1 MSGLDPSDGAFGQ
14 EEEEEEEE
22 ESRMNTSERR
32 LPLQGVRVLDAST
45 VIAAPLAAMILGD
58 LGAEVIK
65 IEHPEHGDPA
75 RHHGYA
81 RDGVPLWWLM
91 LGRNKKSV
99 TLYLGSEDGQEIFR
113 TLAAGADVVVE
124 NFRPG
129 TLERWG
135 LGYEELSATN
145 PGLVL
150 AHVSGF
156 GRTGPLADEPGFGTM
171 GETMSGFAFRNGDPA
186 AEPTLPPF
194 GLADGVTGIST
205 ALGIMTALYERK
217 ESGRGQ
223 EVDLSII
230 EPLLTVLEPQL
241 ITQDQLG
248 RTLQRTG
255 NSAEMNAPRGM
266 YRTRDDS
273 WVALS
278 ASTASTA
285 SKVVGLMG
293 APELAEEPWFAR
305 ANGRRAHTDEI
316 DAVIVPWFAART
328 AEEATLACRAA
339 GVPVAPVHSAADIL
353 DDPQYRAIG
362 SVGTFEHPQLG
373 PVRMPDVLFRLSRT
387 PGAVR
392 SLGEGLGQHTDDV
405 LAGLGISPERIAQ
418 LRERGVV

>member
-1 MSGLDPSDGAFGQ
+1 MTGPQGS
-14 EEEEEEEE
+14 
-22 ESRMNTSERR
+22 
-32 LPLQGVRVLDAST
+32 LPLAGVRVLDIST

-65 IEHPEHGDPA
+65 IEHPLHGDPA
-75 RHHGYA
+75 RHHGPD

-99 TLYLGSEDGQEIFR
+99 TLYLGSEEGQEIFR
-113 TLAAGADVVVE
+113 TLAATADVVVE

-129 TLERWG
+129 TMERWG
-135 LGYEELSATN
+135 LGYDELAAGN
-145 PGLVL
+145 PGLVV

-156 GRTGPLADEPGFGTM
+156 GRTGPQRDEPGFGTM
-171 GETMSGFAFRNGDPA
+171 GETMSGFAFRNGDPD
-186 AEPTLPPF
+186 AEPHLPPF
-194 GLADGVTGIST
+194 GLADGVTGIAT
-205 ALGIMTALYERK
+205 ALGILTALYERSS
-217 ESGRGQ
+217 SGRGQ

-230 EPLLTVLEPQL
+230 EPLLTLLEPQL

-255 NSAEMNAPRGM
+255 NQAEMNAPRGM
-266 YRTRDDS
+266 YRTKDDA

-285 SKVVGLMG
+285 SKVVTLMG
-293 APELAEEPWFAR
+293 APELAEQPWFAH

-316 DAVIVPWFAART
+316 DAAIVPWFAART
-328 AEEATLACRAA
+328 AADAVDACRAA

-353 DDPQYRAIG
+353 TDPQYEAIG
-362 SVGTFEHPQLG
+362 AIGAFDHPQLG
-373 PVRMPDVLFRLSRT
+373 PVRMPEVMFRLSRT

-392 SLGEGLGQHTDDV
+392 WLGTALGHDTDALLGE
-405 LAGLGISPERIAQ
+405 LGIAPATIAE
-418 LRERGVV
+418 LRAKKIV

>member
-1 MSGLDPSDGAFGQ
+1 M
-14 EEEEEEEE
+14 
-22 ESRMNTSERR
+22 TT
-32 LPLQGVRVLDAST
+32 LPLRGVRVLDVST

-58 LGAEVIK
+58 LGAEVVK

-75 RHHGYA
+75 RHHGYD

-99 TLYLGSEDGQEIFR
+99 TLHLGTEDGQGIFR
-113 TLAAGADVVVE
+113 TLAADADVVVE

-129 TLERWG
+129 TMERWG
-135 LGYEELSATN
+135 LGYAELSAAN

-156 GRTGPLADEPGFGTM
+156 GRTGPLAGEPGFGTM
-171 GETMSGFAFRNGDPA
+171 GETMSGFAFRNGDPD
-186 AEPTLPPF
+186 AEPHLPPF

-205 ALGIMTALYERK
+205 ALGIMTALYERAA
-217 ESGRGQ
+217 SGRGQ

-241 ITQDQLG
+241 VTQDQLG

-266 YRTRDDS
+266 YRTRDGS

-285 SKVVGLMG
+285 GRVVTLMG
-293 APELAEEPWFAR
+293 APELADEPWFAH
-305 ANGRRAHTDEI
+305 ANGRRAHAEDI
-316 DAVIVPWFAART
+316 DAVVVPWFAART
-328 AEEATLACRAA
+328 AEEATVACRTA

-353 DDPQYRAIG
+353 DDPQYAAIG
-362 SVGTFEHPQLG
+362 AIGTFEHPALG
-373 PVRMPDVLFRLSRT
+373 PIRMPDVLFRLSRT

-392 SLGEGLGQHTDDV
+392 SLGAALGEHTDDV
-405 LAGLGISPERIAQ
+405 LGAAGVSAERLAE
-418 LRERGVV
+418 LRRRGVV

>member
-1 MSGLDPSDGAFGQ
+1 MAEP
-14 EEEEEEEE
+14 
-22 ESRMNTSERR
+22 ERR
-32 LPLQGVRVLDAST
+32 LPLAGVRVLDAST

-65 IEHPEHGDPA
+65 IEHPLHGDPA
-75 RHHGYA
+75 RHHGPD

-99 TLYLGSEDGQEIFR
+99 TLYLGSEEGQEIFR
-113 TLAAGADVVVE
+113 SLAGTADVVIE

-129 TLERWG
+129 TMERWG
-135 LGYEELSATN
+135 LGYDRLAADN

-156 GRTGPLADEPGFGTM
+156 GRTGPLVDDPGFGTM

-186 AEPTLPPF
+186 AEPHLPPF
-194 GLADGVTGIST
+194 GLADGVTGIAT
-205 ALGIMTALYERK
+205 ALGILTALYERST
-217 ESGRGQ
+217 SGTGQ

-230 EPLLTVLEPQL
+230 EPLLTILEPQL
-241 ITQDQLG
+241 IIQDQLG

-255 NSAEMNAPRGM
+255 NQAEMNAPRGM
-266 YRTRDDS
+266 YRTKDDS

-285 SKVVGLMG
+285 TKVVGLMG
-293 APELAEEPWFAR
+293 APELAEQPWFAH

-316 DAVIVPWFAART
+316 DAAIVPWFAART
-328 AEEATLACRAA
+328 AADAVATCRGA

-353 DDPQYRAIG
+353 TDPQYAAIG
-362 SVGTFEHPQLG
+362 AVGTFDHPDLG
-373 PVRMPDVLFRLSRT
+373 PVRMPDVMFRLSRT

-392 SLGEGLGQHTDDV
+392 WLGTELGHDTADVLGE
-405 LAGLGISPERIAQ
+405 LGIAPGAIAR
-418 LRERGVV
+418 LREKKII

>member
-1 MSGLDPSDGAFGQ
+1 MS
-14 EEEEEEEE
+14 EK
-22 ESRMNTSERR
+22 R
-32 LPLQGVRVLDAST
+32 LPLEGVRVLDAST

-65 IEHPEHGDPA
+65 IEHPTLGDPA
-75 RHHGYA
+75 RHHGA
-81 RDGVPLWWLM
+81 DRDGVELWWLM
-91 LGRNKKSV
+91 LGRNKKSM
-99 TLYLGSEDGQEIFR
+99 TLHLGSAEGQEIFR
-113 TLAAGADVVVE
+113 TLAGRADVVVE

-129 TLERWG
+129 TMERWG
-135 LGYEELSATN
+135 LGYDRLAAEN
-145 PGLVL
+145 PGLVV

-156 GRTGPLADEPGFGTM
+156 GRTGPLANEPGFGTM

-186 AEPTLPPF
+186 AEPHLPPF
-194 GLADGVTGIST
+194 GLADGVTGITT
-205 ALGIMTALYERK
+205 ALGILTALYERST
-217 ESGRGQ
+217 SGRGQ

-230 EPLLTVLEPQL
+230 EPLLTLLEPQL

-255 NSAEMNAPRGM
+255 NQAEMNAPRGM
-266 YRTRDDS
+266 YRTRDDA

-293 APELAEEPWFAR
+293 GPELAEQPWFAH

-328 AEEATLACRAA
+328 AEEAVSTCRGA

-353 DDPQYRAIG
+353 TDPQYAAIGAIG
-362 SVGTFEHPQLG
+362 SFDHPDLG
-373 PVRMPDVLFRLSRT
+373 PVRMPDVMFRLSRT

-392 SLGEGLGQHTDDV
+392 WLGTALGHDTDEVLGE
-405 LAGLGISPERIAQ
+405 LGIAPAAIAE
-418 LRERGVV
+418 LRDKKIV

>member
-1 MSGLDPSDGAFGQ
+1 MAEP
-14 EEEEEEEE
+14 
-22 ESRMNTSERR
+22 ERR
-32 LPLQGVRVLDAST
+32 LPLAGVRVLDAST

-65 IEHPEHGDPA
+65 IEHPLHGDPA
-75 RHHGYA
+75 RHHGPD

-99 TLYLGSEDGQEIFR
+99 TLYLGSEEGQEIFR
-113 TLAAGADVVVE
+113 SLAGTADVVIE

-129 TLERWG
+129 TMERWG
-135 LGYEELSATN
+135 LGYDRLAADN

-156 GRTGPLADEPGFGTM
+156 GRTGPLVDDPGFGTM

-186 AEPTLPPF
+186 AEPHLPPF
-194 GLADGVTGIST
+194 GLADGVTGIAT
-205 ALGIMTALYERK
+205 ALGILTALYERST
-217 ESGRGQ
+217 SGTGQ

-230 EPLLTVLEPQL
+230 EPLLTILEPQL
-241 ITQDQLG
+241 IIQDQLG

-255 NSAEMNAPRGM
+255 NQAEMNAPRGM
-266 YRTRDDS
+266 YRTKDDS

-285 SKVVGLMG
+285 TKVVGLMG
-293 APELAEEPWFAR
+293 APELAEQPWFAH

-316 DAVIVPWFAART
+316 DAAIVPWFAART
-328 AEEATLACRAA
+328 AADAVATCRGA

-353 DDPQYRAIG
+353 TDPQYAAIG
-362 SVGTFEHPQLG
+362 AVGTFDHPDLG
-373 PVRMPDVLFRLSRT
+373 PVRMPDVMFRLSRT

-392 SLGEGLGQHTDDV
+392 WLGTELGHDTVDVLGE
-405 LAGLGISPERIAQ
+405 LGIAPDAITR
-418 LRERGVV
+418 LREEKII

>member
-1 MSGLDPSDGAFGQ
+1 MAK
-14 EEEEEEEE
+14 
-22 ESRMNTSERR
+22 SEQK
-32 LPLQGVRVLDAST
+32 LPFAGVRVLDAST

-75 RHHGYA
+75 RHHGHD

-99 TLYLGSEDGQEIFR
+99 TLYLGSEEGQEIFR
-113 TLAAGADVVVE
+113 TLAGTADVVIE

-129 TLERWG
+129 TMERWG
-135 LGYEELSATN
+135 LGYDRLAADN

-150 AHVSGF
+150 THVSGF
-156 GRTGPLADEPGFGTM
+156 GRTGPLVNDPGFGTM
-171 GETMSGFAFRNGDPA
+171 GETMSGFAFRNGDPG
-186 AEPTLPPF
+186 AEPHLPPF
-194 GLADGVTGIST
+194 GLADGVTGIAT
-205 ALGIMTALYERK
+205 ALGILTALYERAS
-217 ESGRGQ
+217 SGKGQ

-230 EPLLTVLEPQL
+230 EPLLTILEPQL
-241 ITQDQLG
+241 ITHDQLG

-255 NSAEMNAPRGM
+255 NQAEMNAPRGM
-266 YRTRDDS
+266 YRTKDDA

-285 SKVVGLMG
+285 RKVVALMG
-293 APELAEEPWFAR
+293 VPELAGQPWFAH

-316 DAVIVPWFAART
+316 DAAIVPWFAART
-328 AEEATLACRAA
+328 AEEAVATCRGA

-353 DDPQYRAIG
+353 ADPQYAAIG
-362 SVGTFEHPQLG
+362 AIGTFDHPELG
-373 PVRMPDVLFRLSRT
+373 PVRMPDVMFRLSRT

-392 SLGEGLGQHTDDV
+392 WLGTELGHDTTDVLGE
-405 LAGLGISPERIAQ
+405 LGIAPDAIAR
-418 LRERGVV
+418 LREKRII